1 MCALEHGIGGV
12 PARARV
18 EDGLLPRS
26 VALFTQTL
34 ELVGTLRRRAY
45 PVQKTAELGDA
56 WLALRLRGHVA
67 VGVGVGVGVWCVCL
81 QLAQERLHS
90 QIHDVSDASNVLLLL
105 VERDAAIRTGAF
117 EALHSLADVGSVVGG
132 HAQKLVKYSEPL
144 ARPNERSAQILT
156 RVLIRQGDKVED
168 ERLHGPA
175 IVDVVAGDP
184 QESLVVG
191 RCPAVERDGDF
202 TGCVTQS
209 LTNPALLLM
218 KTLHNIALDSIS
230 RRNRDAGGD
239 PVDKRAKICVVDGR
253 ERLIAAHYPSD
264 KELPDLFVGRRR
276 LGVEVRQLRG
286 SGEERKKERFKQASA

>member
-1 MCALEHGIGGV
+1 MRERNEAKNE
-12 PARARV
+12 RV
-18 EDGLLPRS
+18 QGP
-26 VALFTQTL
+26 
-34 ELVGTLRRRAY
+34 
-45 PVQKTAELGDA
+45 
-56 WLALRLRGHVA
+56 
-67 VGVGVGVGVWCVCL
+67 VGVD
-81 QLAQERLHS
+81 RM
-90 QIHDVSDASNVLLLL
+90 
-105 VERDAAIRTGAF
+105 
-117 EALHSLADVGSVVGG
+117 
-132 HAQKLVKYSEPL
+132 P
-144 ARPNERSAQILT
+144 
-156 RVLIRQGDKVED
+156 
-168 ERLHGPA
+168 
-175 IVDVVAGDP
+175 GDP
-184 QESLVVG
+184 QKGPGVG